1 MLYLN
6 HIAQLGNMEMFCF
19 REKAAECS
27 RSGIVGP
34 VIRFFFPF
42 FFLCFVG
49 LAFSVFIIYIGY
61 NYASV
66 AQGM

>member
-6 HIAQLGNMEMFCF
+6 HIVQLGNMEMFCF

-34 VIRFFFPF
+34 VLRGGVSFFFF
-42 FFLCFVG
+42 CVL
-49 LAFSVFIIYIGY
+49 
-61 NYASV
+61 
-66 AQGM
+66 